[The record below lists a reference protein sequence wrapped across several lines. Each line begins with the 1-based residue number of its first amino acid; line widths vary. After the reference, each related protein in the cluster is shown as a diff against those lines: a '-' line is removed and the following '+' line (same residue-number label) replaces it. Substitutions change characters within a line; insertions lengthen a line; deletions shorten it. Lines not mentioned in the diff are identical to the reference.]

1 VHPVLLIPKF
11 LRNVRVVV
19 SLDSGMELHD
29 AAQHLNRFP
38 VQVNQVV
45 LRTLIFININQ
56 RIGPVEIADELF

>member
-1 VHPVLLIPKF
+1 M
-11 LRNVRVVV
+11 VV

-29 AAQHLNRFP
+29 AAQRLNRFS